1 MVLPHAL
8 ANFNRHVTN
17 PTAGLVAGRAPGF
30 GIVLHKGRKSGRSY
44 RTPVMV
50 FEQDGAYRI
59 ALTYGRNVDWVKNIS
74 AAGTFALETRGHVV
88 ELTDP
93 VVRRDPSAAWA
104 PVGVRQVL
112 KTISADCYVESRP
125 VA

>member
-30 GIVLHKGRKSGRSY
+30 GIVLHKGRRSGRSY

-50 FEQDGAYRI
+50 FEQDGTYRI
-59 ALTYGRNVDWVKNIS
+59 ALTYGRNVDWVKNIR
-74 AAGTFALETRGHVV
+74 AAGGFALETRGHVV
-88 ELTDP
+88 ELTDLA
-93 VVRRDPSAAWA
+93 VRHDRLASWAPSA
-104 PVGVRQVL
+104 VRPVL
-112 KTISADCYVESRP
+112 KTISAEYYVEARP
-125 VA
+125 AD

>member
-1 MVLPHAL
+1 MVLPRAL

-17 PTAGLVAGRAPGF
+17 VGANRFAGHLPPFA
-30 GIVLHKGRKSGRSY
+30 IVEHRGRKSGRVY

-50 FEQDGAYRI
+50 FQDGSTYRI
-59 ALTYGRNVDWVKNIS
+59 ALTYGRDVDWVKNIVS
-74 AAGTFALETRGHVV
+74 AGGFALETKGHTV
-88 ELTDP
+88 ELTAP
-93 VVRRDPSAAWA
+93 TVEHDPSISWA

-112 KTISADCYVESRP
+112 QTLSVSYYVEARA

>member
-17 PTAGLVAGRAPGF
+17 PTTGLVAGRAPGF
-30 GIVLHKGRKSGRSY
+30 GIVQHKGRKSGRSY

-50 FEQDGAYRI
+50 FEQDGTYRI
-59 ALTYGRNVDWVKNIS
+59 ALTYGRKVDWVKNIC
-74 AAGTFALETRGHVV
+74 AAGGFALETHGRVV

-93 VVRRDPSAAWA
+93 VVRHDPSAAWA
-104 PVGVRQVL
+104 PLGVRQVL
-112 KTISADCYVESRP
+112 KTISADYYVESRP
-125 VA
+125 TD

>member
-17 PTAGLVAGRAPGF
+17 PTTGLVAGRAPGF

-50 FEQDGAYRI
+50 FDQDGAYRI
-59 ALTYGRNVDWVKNIS
+59 ALTYGRNVDWVKNIC
-74 AAGTFALETRGHVV
+74 AAGGFALETRGRVV

-93 VVRRDPSAAWA
+93 VVRHDRSASWA
-104 PVGVRQVL
+104 PLGVRQVL
-112 KTISADCYVESRP
+112 KAISAEYYVEAR
-125 VA
+125 AAD

>member
-17 PTAGLVAGRAPGF
+17 PTAGLVAGRVPGF

-59 ALTYGRNVDWVKNIS
+59 ALTYGRDVDWVKNIR
-74 AAGTFALETRGHVV
+74 AAGGFALETRGRVV
-88 ELTDP
+88 ELTAP
-93 VVRRDPSAAWA
+93 VVRHEPTAAWA
-104 PVGVRQVL
+104 PRGVRQVL
-112 KTISADCYVESRP
+112 KAISAEYFIEARP
-125 VA
+125 AS